1 MNYRIAVASSD
12 GVEVDLHFGHAGEF
26 QIYDIKDENYS
37 FLESRYARPSCQHKS
52 HNTNRFDRVI
62 ELLSDCDAIFV
73 NQIGSG
79 AAEYMITNGVRV
91 FEAPY
96 RIEEVIQITLEQK
109 LLETR

>member
-1 MNYRIAVASSD
+1 MSYRIAVASSG

-26 QIYDIKDENYS
+26 QIYDVEGDNYR
-37 FLESRYARPSCQHKS
+37 FVESRYARPSCQHQS
-52 HNTNRFDRVI
+52 HNTNRFDRII

-73 NQIGSG
+73 SRIGNG

-96 RIEEVIQITLEQK
+96 KINEVIQIVLEQK
-109 LLETR
+109 LLEER